1 MLRIAIA
8 GAAGRMGRALTQAVQ
23 QNDALVLVA
32 ATARAGSS
40 VIGTDAGELAGIGSA
55 GVIVCETLPK
65 DAGQFD
71 LLIDFTTPENTLNN
85 IALCAELG
93 LPAVVGTTGL
103 NSEQIDQLKAYSEK
117 IPLCFAANYS
127 TGVTLCLQLAQQAAQ
142 VLAEDSDIE
151 IIEAHHRH
159 KVDAPSG
166 TALALGNAIAE
177 SLDRDPKEIFV
188 LAREGITGARE
199 EGTIGFS
206 TIRGGD
212 IVGDHTVLFAS
223 EGERVEIT
231 HKASS
236 RLSFARGAARAALW
250 ISGQPAAGMYDMRD
264 VLGLKKLDLS

>member
-8 GAAGRMGRALTQAVQ
+8 GAAGRMGRALTETVHQS
-23 QNDALVLVA
+23 DSCVLVA
-32 ATARAGSS
+32 ATDRAGGSI
-40 VIGTDAGELAGIGSA
+40 IGTDVGELAGIGSV
-55 GVIVCETLPK
+55 GVEITETLSSA
-65 DAGQFD
+65 AGQFD

-85 IALCAELG
+85 LALCAELAV
-93 LPAVVGTTGL
+93 PVVVGTTGL
-103 NSEQIDQLKAYSEK
+103 NTEQVDRLKSYSEQIP
-117 IPLCFAANYS
+117 ICFAANYS
-127 TGVTLCLQLAQQAAQ
+127 TGVTVCLQLAQLAAK

-151 IIEAHHRH
+151 ITEAHHRH

-177 SLDRDPKEIFV
+177 TLGRDPEQSFV
-188 LAREGITGARE
+188 LSRQGITGARE

-212 IVGDHTVLFAS
+212 IVGDHRVMFAA

-236 RLSFARGAARAALW
+236 RMAFARGATRAAGWLAKKP
-250 ISGQPAAGMYDMRD
+250 SGLYDMRD
-264 VLGLKKLDLS
+264 VLGLN

>member
-8 GAAGRMGRALTQAVQ
+8 GAAGRMGRALTQTVH
-23 QNDALVLVA
+23 QNDALELVA
-32 ATARAGSS
+32 ATDRSGSS
-40 VIGTDAGELAGIGSA
+40 VIGTDAGELAGIGSV
-55 GVIVCETLPK
+55 GVIVREILP
-65 DAGQFD
+65 AESGQFD

-85 IALCAELG
+85 LALCAELG
-93 LPAVVGTTGL
+93 VPAVVGTTGL
-103 NSEQIDQLKAYSEK
+103 NSEEIDQLKIYSEK

-127 TGVTLCLQLAQQAAQ
+127 TGVTLCLQLVQQAAK
-142 VLAEDSDIE
+142 VLAQDSDIE

-177 SLDRDPKEIFV
+177 SLDRDPSETFV

-212 IVGDHTVLFAS
+212 IVGDHTVMFAS

-236 RLSFARGAARAALW
+236 RMSFARGAVRAALW
-250 ISGQPAAGMYDMRD
+250 LSTQSAGLYDMRD
-264 VLGLKKLDLS
+264 VLGLTKN